1 MAGSVNESCFLDVLW
16 NVDEE
21 LVEEEDGEG
30 VSNKG
35 NNLYL
40 VAINPGGCAIEPGK
54 LVDEQQER
62 HGYRLERDDDQH
74 YDQDK
79 DELASRR
86 SHTCECVGHQ
96 TVDEETQCDDAGDD
110 DQRVEQVETKGK
122 ALEGVVVVLQREV
135 AIGNK
140 SPQRGYILE
149 KLILV
154 SF

>member
-21 LVEEEDGEG
+21 LVEEENGEG

-62 HGYRLERDDDQH
+62 NGYRLERDHDH
-74 YDQDK
+74 YYDQDT
-79 DELASRR
+79 DELASWK
-86 SHTCECVGHQ
+86 SDACDLVGHL
-96 TVDEETQCDDAGDD
+96 TVDEHTPCI
-110 DQRVEQVETKGK
+110 R
-122 ALEGVVVVLQREV
+122 
-135 AIGNK
+135 
-140 SPQRGYILE
+140 
-149 KLILV
+149 
-154 SF
+154 

>member
-30 VSNKG
+30 ISNKG

-62 HGYRLERDDDQH
+62 HGYRLERDDVQC
-74 YDQDK
+74 YDQYK
-79 DELASRR
+79 DELASRKR
-86 SHTCECVGHQ
+86 HTCECVGHQ
-96 TVDEETQCDDAGDD
+96 TVAAESQVDDEVDGDK
-110 DQRVEQVETKGK
+110 RVEQV
-122 ALEGVVVVLQREV
+122 
-135 AIGNK
+135 
-140 SPQRGYILE
+140 
-149 KLILV
+149 
-154 SF
+154 